1 MNGCVRMDEDETQV
15 ALLYGRIIVL
25 ALLILASLYGV
36 ATDSLPIP
44 GV

>member
-1 MNGCVRMDEDETQV
+1 MDEDETKI

-25 ALLILASLYGV
+25 ALLVLASLYGV

-44 GV
+44 VV